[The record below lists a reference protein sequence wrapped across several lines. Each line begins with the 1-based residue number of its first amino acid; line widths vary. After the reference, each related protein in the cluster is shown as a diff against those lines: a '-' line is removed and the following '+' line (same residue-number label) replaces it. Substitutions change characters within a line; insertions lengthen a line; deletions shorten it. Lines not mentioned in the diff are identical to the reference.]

1 MWSRTVFIG
10 YALFFVTNGFLAV
23 INTGICLKTKS
34 AYVAGG
40 ALDVQELVDS
50 FLHDSTG
57 VTF

>member
-23 INTGICLKTKS
+23 IKTGICLKTKS

-40 ALDVQELVDS
+40 ALDVQELVDC